1 MIWRCWRSRSSRSK
15 RRLRGTNRTSADHYL
30 KKNLSRW
37 GHGNLFTEAT
47 SNIFSAETI
56 IYLLYIRA
64 ASIVCCCVHR
74 YMLVSFTAT
83 QLGNGVARREGQ
95 RKSPVVGWGG
105 GLNYW
110 ASTAREQGNRRRRAE
125 RAAVAH
131 GAVLYLEQLA
141 DIAGPEDLVHVGE
154 LVRLPGREV
163 GREDAAGRA
172 PAPQQLARRAR
183 RRGGRSATARLPSSG
198 PGSGHRHH
206 HHHVPHRRGDRQT
219 GEREWE

>member
-74 YMLVSFTAT
+74 YMLVSFTAR

-95 RKSPVVGWGG
+95 RKSPVGG
-105 GLNYW
+105 KKLLSI
-110 ASTAREQGNRRRRAE
+110 ASAGAEQPKTKSRASGGCAWCCAVPG
-125 RAAVAH
+125 AAC
-131 GAVLYLEQLA
+131 
-141 DIAGPEDLVHVGE
+141 
-154 LVRLPGREV
+154 
-163 GREDAAGRA
+163 
-172 PAPQQLARRAR
+172 
-183 RRGGRSATARLPSSG
+183 
-198 PGSGHRHH
+198 
-206 HHHVPHRRGDRQT
+206 
-219 GEREWE
+219 